1 MPGFEWHIGELV
13 HVRGARWTVHETT
26 AWPDCS
32 LLQLIPTG
40 IGRSR
45 SLLTPYDRP
54 QRITGARGIRLVRPR
69 RWLHDLRRAALTL
82 APYGGAIAAAGASAN
97 LLPHQIEPLL
107 AILRHGATRLLIADG
122 VGLGKTVHQRTASV
136 LRRDARSREAVRSR
150 SEEHTSELQSH
161 VNLVCR
167 LLL

>member
-1 MPGFEWHIGELV
+1 MPGFEWHIGDLV

-122 VGLGKTVHQRTASV
+122 VGLGKTVQAGLILLELSV
-136 LRRDARSREAVRSR
+136 RSREFRGIV
-150 SEEHTSELQSH
+150 
-161 VNLVCR
+161 LVPAGLR
-167 LLL
+167 